1 MTAKKVD
8 PRNKRTRAA
17 KGESVYTEWFQL
29 LLTPEQKAAVAE
41 YSAKRGITQ
50 SEWVRRAI
58 QAYKVKDD
66 TRKRKAVN

>member
-1 MTAKKVD
+1 MAAAKSD

-29 LLTPEQKAAVAE
+29 LLTPKQKKDVKE
-41 YSAKRGITQ
+41 IAKDRGLTQ

-58 QAYKVKDD
+58 DTYTVKHNS
-66 TRKRKAVN
+66 RKKASK

>member
-1 MTAKKVD
+1 MATAKSD

-29 LLTPEQKAAVAE
+29 LLTPAQKRNVAAISKA
-41 YSAKRGITQ
+41 RGITQ

-58 QAYKVKDD
+58 DTYTVKHNS
-66 TRKRKAVN
+66 RKKGK